1 MRLNE
6 LSPAEGS
13 KHRKKRVGRGESS
26 GWGKTA
32 GKGSNGQKA
41 RTGGGVRPG
50 FEGGQMPLIIRA
62 PKRGFSNARFKTVFT
77 VLNVSD
83 LEVYFEV
90 GEEVTIDSLYE
101 KGAIKKVL
109 NGGVK
114 ILADGEITKSLTVKV
129 QKVSEQ
135 AKAKIEAV
143 GGKVEIL

>member
-13 KHRKKRVGRGESS
+13 KHRKKRIGRGESS

-32 GKGSNGQKA
+32 GKGSNGQNA
-41 RTGGGVRPG
+41 RTGGGTRPG

-62 PKRGFSNARFKTVFT
+62 PKRGFTNARFKTVFT

-83 LEVYFEV
+83 LEVFFEA

-101 KGAIKKVL
+101 KGVIKKVL

-114 ILADGEITKSLTVKV
+114 ILADGDITKALTVKV

-135 AKAKIEAV
+135 AKAKIEAA
-143 GGKVEIL
+143 GGKVEVL

>member
-32 GKGSNGQKA
+32 GKGSNGQNA

-77 VLNVSD
+77 VLNVAD
-83 LEVYFEV
+83 LERVFEA

-143 GGKVEIL
+143 GGKVESL

>member
-77 VLNVSD
+77 VLNVAD
-83 LEVYFEV
+83 LERIFDAN
-90 GEEVTIDSLYE
+90 EEVTIDSLYE

-143 GGKVEIL
+143 GGKVEVL